1 MDGEGT
7 RWEVRTQ
14 DISHG
19 RAGYWATGM
28 GDTTLGLQE
37 VGLHSTWA
45 KQEGG
50 VAANTPANTPI
61 LLVVTG

>member
-1 MDGEGT
+1 MNGEGK

-14 DISHG
+14 DINHG
-19 RAGYWATGM
+19 RAGHWATGM
-28 GDTTLGLQE
+28 GDTLGLQE
-37 VGLHSTWA
+37 VGPRSTWA

-50 VAANTPANTPI
+50 VAANTLANTPI

>member
-1 MDGEGT
+1 MGGEDTGHQP
-7 RWEVRTQ
+7 RE
-14 DISHG
+14 G
-19 RAGYWATGM
+19 RAL
-28 GDTTLGLQE
+28 GDRDGRHN
-37 VGLHSTWA
+37 VRPPGSGPSLHMA